1 MRTLIEKPNQPKS
14 LILPTLT
21 QSNSKQPFH
30 PGNMNGPDLSCD
42 NALPDSFARDF
53 TQVPVHSKAPL
64 ALQAKCGCAGG
75 CSNCKNEKQSN
86 KHLQAKHAYAS
97 ESGET
102 GVPGIVHEVLNSP
115 GQPLDKST
123 LAFMESRLGHDF
135 SGVRV
140 HTDSKAI
147 EATQSVNALAFTVG
161 HDIAF
166 TRDRYSPQSESGREL
181 LAHEL
186 VHVMQQSNAPSLHR
200 MSLKINESGDQFE
213 QEADRIAK
221 DLKSPANGVRQLPEG
236 QIQRAPL
243 SPRHNETNARPA
255 SEQGIDPRCVKKM
268 EEYIKNTWL
277 MNLKEKYKG
286 KSCADY
292 NDFKTDVMSKL
303 GETEFQTFQDGDDYY
318 RCCAKYTAAYCGCMR
333 ANDPPPSPK
342 DMGRK
347 RSGNSLFDRQILEED
362 SYGLGVEMTIFLK
375 DGDSLIVGYILR
387 LIPPELCQEQ
397 PLA

>member
-1 MRTLIEKPNQPKS
+1 MRTLIKKPNQPS
-14 LILPTLT
+14 RLISPTLT
-21 QSNSKQPFH
+21 QSTNKQPFH
-30 PGNMNGPDLSCD
+30 PTNMNGPDLSS
-42 NALPDSFARDF
+42 NNGLPGSFAHDF

-64 ALQAKCGCAGG
+64 PLQAKCACAGG
-75 CSNCKNEKQSN
+75 CSNCQKHSN
-86 KHLQAKHAYAS
+86 KQLQAKAAHGR
-97 ESGET
+97 ESGER
-102 GVPGIVHEVLNSP
+102 GAPGIVQNVLNSP

-166 TRDRYSPQSESGREL
+166 TRGTYSPQSESGREL

-200 MSLKINESGDQFE
+200 MSLKINEAGDQFE

-221 DLKSPANGVRQLPEG
+221 DLKNSSNGVRRLPEG

-243 SPRHNETNARPA
+243 SSPHNQTSARPT
-255 SEQGIDPRCVKKM
+255 SEQEIDPRCRKKM
-268 EEYIKNTWL
+268 KEYVENTWL
-277 MNLKEKYKG
+277 MELKEKYKG

-303 GETEFQTFQDGDDYY
+303 GETEFQTFQDGDEYY
-318 RCCAKYTAAYCGCMR
+318 RCCAKYTAGYSRCNR
-333 ANDPPPSPK
+333 ANEPPPSPR
-342 DMGRK
+342 DMGRQ
-347 RSGNSLFDRQILEED
+347 RSGTVLFDKQILEQY
-362 SYGLGVEMTIFLK
+362 SNGFNVEMSIFLK
-375 DGDSLIVGYILR
+375 DGDSLVVGYELA